1 MLTCDN
7 KILLERFYKYSRDS
21 EELFARML
29 SENHELRLYYNNGGE
44 AYTDGET
51 IVVDPSMWEL
61 FADKEKLKKISDY
74 LKWPESILA
83 DTENALMIITRF
95 QTIHECLH
103 LIYTDFPLPVATD
116 PLPKNNLERK
126 VLASIANIIEDAYI
140 EAAGCIA
147 YDNMKFYLHFGR
159 VSAVFAEKD
168 SHKESLAQRKARIKS
183 LTGNDKKAA
192 LLNEYLNHIISE
204 VLYPMAEKNEPLSEL
219 VPYFNKTLT
228 LFRDGCVA
236 PSGNDRYKKAQEIF
250 LAIRPLLPD
259 VSESSQSGASS
270 NDNGKDSIAEKSSS
284 TATNS
289 IPLPKLNGN
298 KTHAPSNNARPHK
311 GRAFEIARPLHS
323 AAIDNGAKNEADEK
337 KETSPFELLESEL
350 KKEDEENLGMDLFGS
365 TEAKEPQENK
375 VSQAVASE
383 MNTPTFSAE
392 EIRTFINELNT
403 LKEEIR
409 KEELSIRQDTHIAI
423 SADTFKGSTSHKG
436 ITIDEFHPAIDKS
449 LKPAYEK
456 VHKKFKSSIDS
467 YAGRFLDLINTTTTV
482 KERGFTFG
490 SGIVSSRLGDT
501 KKRFWYRNEADYDT
515 PDLAVLVL
523 IDGSGSMSG
532 EKCERACQSAVI
544 LHEVL
549 SKQNIPHSIIEHNAP
564 GRTSKININIL
575 LDFFA
580 KKDDR
585 LNIMRIG
592 ADYCNRDGLALLWAE
607 KHLNKVQAET
617 KLLIVISDGQP
628 YHPTRNEATEYT
640 SMSAILDTK
649 NIVKQ
654 ISRRGIKVIGIALDD
669 NSCTC
674 FNTLKAIYPNLLQ
687 CADLKELTKKLLGI
701 ISDVI

>member
-1 MLTCDN
+1 MLTYDN
-7 KILLERFYKYSRDS
+7 KTLLERFYKYSRDS

-29 SENHELRLYYNNGGE
+29 SENHELRLFYNNGGE

-61 FADKEKLKKISDY
+61 FADKEKLRKIGDY
-74 LKWPESILA
+74 LNWPESILA
-83 DTENALMIITRF
+83 DKENALMIITRF

-103 LIYTDFPLPVATD
+103 LIYTDFPLPVAKD
-116 PLPKNNLERK
+116 HLPKNNLERK

-140 EAAGCIA
+140 ELAGCIA
-147 YDNMKFYLHFGR
+147 YDNMKFYLQFGR

-168 SHKESLAQRKARIKS
+168 SHKESLVQKEKRIKS
-183 LTGNDKKAA
+183 LSGNEKKAA
-192 LLNEYLNHIISE
+192 LINAYLNHVISE
-204 VLYPMAEKNEPLSEL
+204 VLYPMADKDEPLAEL
-219 VPYFNKTLT
+219 VPYFNKTLP
-228 LFRDGCVA
+228 LFKEGCVA
-236 PSGNDRYKKAQEIF
+236 TSGTERYKIAQEIF
-250 LAIRPLLPD
+250 LAIKPLLPA
-259 VSESSQSGASS
+259 VSESSQSSDSS
-270 NDNGKDSIAEKSSS
+270 NDKDSSAESSS
-284 TATNS
+284 PTATDS

-298 KTHAPSNNARPHK
+298 KTHAPCNNARPHK
-311 GRAFEIARPLHS
+311 GRAFEIARPFHS
-323 AAIDNGAKNEADEK
+323 AAMENGAKNEADKIKEK
-337 KETSPFELLESEL
+337 SPFELLENEL
-350 KKEDEENLGMDLFGS
+350 KKEDEENLGMDLFGFA
-365 TEAKEPQENK
+365 EADESIENK
-375 VSQAVASE
+375 VNQAIARD
-383 MNTPTFSAE
+383 MNTPAFSAE
-392 EIRTFINELNT
+392 EIRAFINELNT

-409 KEELSIRQDTHIAI
+409 KEALSEKQDTRITI

-456 VHKKFKSSIDS
+456 VYKKFKSSIDS
-467 YAGRFLDLINTTTTV
+467 YAGRFLDLIKTTRTV

-490 SGIVSSRLGDT
+490 SGIVSSRLGDS
-501 KKRFWYRNEADYDT
+501 KKRFWYRNETDFDT

-532 EKCERACQSAVI
+532 EKCMRACQSAVI

-549 SKQNIPHSIIEHNAP
+549 AKQNIPHSIIEHNAP
-564 GRTSKININIL
+564 GTTTKINIKIL

-617 KLLIVISDGQP
+617 RLLIVISDGQP
-628 YHPTRNEATEYT
+628 YHPTRNEINEYRGKK
-640 SMSAILDTK
+640 AIEDTK

-654 ISRRGIKVIGIALDD
+654 ISRHGTKVIGIALDD

-674 FNTLKAIYPNLLQ
+674 FDTLKAIYPNLLK
-687 CADLKELTKKLLGI
+687 CDNLKELPKKLLGV

>member
-1 MLTCDN
+1 MLTYDN
-7 KILLERFYKYSRDS
+7 KTLLERFYKYSRDS

-29 SENHELRLYYNNGGE
+29 SENHELRLFYNNGGE

-61 FADKEKLKKISDY
+61 FADKEKLRKIGDY
-74 LKWPESILA
+74 LNWPESILA
-83 DTENALMIITRF
+83 DKENALMIITRF

-103 LIYTDFPLPVATD
+103 LIYTDFPLPVAKD
-116 PLPKNNLERK
+116 HLPKNNLERK

-140 EAAGCIA
+140 ELAGCIA
-147 YDNMKFYLHFGR
+147 YDNMKFYLQFGR

-168 SHKESLAQRKARIKS
+168 SHKESLVQKEKRIKS
-183 LTGNDKKAA
+183 LSGNEKKAA
-192 LLNEYLNHIISE
+192 LINAYLNHVISE
-204 VLYPMAEKNEPLSEL
+204 VLYPMADKDEPLAEL
-219 VPYFNKTLT
+219 VPYFNKTLP
-228 LFRDGCVA
+228 LFKEGCVA
-236 PSGNDRYKKAQEIF
+236 TSGTERYKIAQEIF
-250 LAIRPLLPD
+250 LAIKPLLPA
-259 VSESSQSGASS
+259 VSESSQSSDSS
-270 NDNGKDSIAEKSSS
+270 NDKDSSAESSS
-284 TATNS
+284 PTATDS

-298 KTHAPSNNARPHK
+298 KTHAPCNNARPHK
-311 GRAFEIARPLHS
+311 GRAFEIARPFHS
-323 AAIDNGAKNEADEK
+323 AAMENGTKNEADKIKEK
-337 KETSPFELLESEL
+337 SPFELLENEL
-350 KKEDEENLGMDLFGS
+350 KKEDEENLGMDLFGCA
-365 TEAKEPQENK
+365 EADESIENK
-375 VSQAVASE
+375 VNQAIARD
-383 MNTPTFSAE
+383 MNTPAFSAE
-392 EIRTFINELNT
+392 EIRAFINELNT

-409 KEELSIRQDTHIAI
+409 KEALSEKQDTRITI

-456 VHKKFKSSIDS
+456 VYKKFKSSIDS
-467 YAGRFLDLINTTTTV
+467 YAGRFLDLIKTTRTV

-490 SGIVSSRLGDT
+490 SGIVSSRLGDS
-501 KKRFWYRNEADYDT
+501 KKRFWYRNETDFDT

-532 EKCERACQSAVI
+532 EKCMRACQSAVI

-549 SKQNIPHSIIEHNAP
+549 AKQNIPHSIIEHNAP
-564 GRTSKININIL
+564 GTTTKINIKIL

-617 KLLIVISDGQP
+617 RLLIVISDGQP
-628 YHPTRNEATEYT
+628 YHPTRNEINEYRGKK
-640 SMSAILDTK
+640 AIEDTK

-654 ISRRGIKVIGIALDD
+654 ISRHGTKVIGIALDD

-674 FNTLKAIYPNLLQ
+674 FDTLKAIYPNLLK
-687 CADLKELTKKLLGI
+687 CDNLKELPKKLLGV

>member
-1 MLTCDN
+1 MLTYDN
-7 KILLERFYKYSRDS
+7 KTLLERFYKYSRDS

-29 SENHELRLYYNNGGE
+29 SENHELRLFYNNGGE

-61 FADKEKLKKISDY
+61 FADKEKLRKIGDY
-74 LKWPESILA
+74 LNWPESILA
-83 DTENALMIITRF
+83 DKENALMIITRF

-103 LIYTDFPLPVATD
+103 LIYTDFPLPVAKD

-140 EAAGCIA
+140 ELAGCIA
-147 YDNMKFYLHFGR
+147 YDNMKFYLQFGR

-168 SHKESLAQRKARIKS
+168 SHKESHVQKEERIKS
-183 LTGNDKKAA
+183 LSGNEKKAA
-192 LLNEYLNHIISE
+192 LINAYLNHVISE
-204 VLYPMAEKNEPLSEL
+204 VLYPMADKDEPLAEL
-219 VPYFNKTLT
+219 VPYFNKTLP
-228 LFRDGCVA
+228 LFKEGCVA
-236 PSGNDRYKKAQEIF
+236 ISGTERYKIAQEIF
-250 LAIRPLLPD
+250 LAIKPLLPD
-259 VSESSQSGASS
+259 VSESSQSSDSS
-270 NDNGKDSIAEKSSS
+270 NDKDSSAESSS
-284 TATNS
+284 PTATDS
-289 IPLPKLNGN
+289 IPLPKLNGD
-298 KTHAPSNNARPHK
+298 KTHAPCNNARPHK
-311 GRAFEIARPLHS
+311 GRAFEIARPFHS
-323 AAIDNGAKNEADEK
+323 AAMENGAKNEADKIKEK
-337 KETSPFELLESEL
+337 SPFELLENEL
-350 KKEDEENLGMDLFGS
+350 KKEDEENLGMDLFGCA
-365 TEAKEPQENK
+365 EADESIENK
-375 VSQAVASE
+375 VNQAIARD
-383 MNTPTFSAE
+383 MNTPAFSAE
-392 EIRTFINELNT
+392 EIRAFINELNT

-409 KEELSIRQDTHIAI
+409 KEALSEKQDTHITI
-423 SADTFKGSTSHKG
+423 SAGTFKGSTSHKG

-456 VHKKFKSSIDS
+456 VYKKFKSSIGS
-467 YAGRFLDLINTTTTV
+467 YAGRFLDLIKTTRTV

-490 SGIVSSRLGDT
+490 SGIVSSRLGDS
-501 KKRFWYRNEADYDT
+501 KKRFWYRNETDFDT

-532 EKCERACQSAVI
+532 EKCTRACQSAVI

-549 SKQNIPHSIIEHNAP
+549 AKQNIPHSIIEHNAP
-564 GRTSKININIL
+564 GATTKINIKIL

-617 KLLIVISDGQP
+617 RLLIVISDGQP
-628 YHPTRNEATEYT
+628 YHPTRNEINEYRGKK
-640 SMSAILDTK
+640 AIEDTK

-654 ISRRGIKVIGIALDD
+654 ISRHGTKVIGIALDD
-669 NSCTC
+669 SSCTC
-674 FNTLKAIYPNLLQ
+674 FDTLKAIYPNLLK
-687 CADLKELTKKLLGI
+687 CDNIKELPKKLLGV